1 VTAKRH
7 AQFFIRK
14 LLRALGPG
22 SPAAGAAY
30 QDVTEGIAQE
40 ELKGLSY
47 MFWGRLAALA
57 VLAVWALMLPFE
69 RSAGYLS
76 AIAAFALLGAPPY
89 LLARHGYGRT
99 SVLAAFLALDA
110 TILTYV
116 LVVPPPFYVEGWTAQ
131 LNLRL
136 PNFLYLGIFLVGMSL
151 SYSPWLVMWAGIA
164 AIVAWSAGF
173 LWVAT
178 LPDTLLTTSR
188 QSFDSGLSPQAVI
201 SRFLDPR
208 SVSSTIFFYQIVF
221 LGLVTLIL
229 TATVWRSRQLVR
241 RQVAA
246 ESERASLSRY
256 FSPNIVREL
265 SANTRALDRPIV
277 QQAAILFADMVG
289 FTRLSERMEPEAL
302 VDLLREFHGR
312 LARVVFANSGT
323 IDKYIGD
330 AVMVH
335 FGTPRPR
342 DDDPVRALTCAAEM
356 IAEMSRWNVER
367 ASEGQEPIEIGIGLH
382 YGEVVVG
389 NIGHAQRLEFT
400 ALGDAVNVA
409 SRLERLTRH
418 TGTRLMISDDL
429 VRAVQSRG
437 LEPTTIIKGL
447 QPDQTRA
454 VRGRRQPI
462 AIWCLRETA
471 DTLEVDTLA
480 AGALLRSQKP
490 TFRKE
495 TSSDS

>member
-1 VTAKRH
+1 VTAKRK
-7 AQFFIRK
+7 AQFFIQK
-14 LLRALGPG
+14 LLRALSPG
-22 SPAAGAAY
+22 SPAGGEAY

-57 VLAVWALMLPFE
+57 ILAVWALTLPFA
-69 RSAGYLS
+69 RSAGYLL

-89 LLARHGYGRT
+89 LLARRGYGRT
-99 SVLAAFLALDA
+99 PILVAFLMLDA
-110 TILTYV
+110 VILTYV
-116 LVVPPPFYVEGWTAQ
+116 LFVPPPFYVEGWTAQ

-151 SYSPWLVMWAGIA
+151 SYSPWLVMWAGII

-173 LWVAT
+173 LWVVS
-178 LPDTLLTTSR
+178 LPDTVLTTSR
-188 QSFDSGLSPQAVI
+188 QSFESGLSSEAVI
-201 SRFLDPR
+201 SRFLDR
-208 SVSSTIFFYQIVF
+208 RNVSLTIFINQVVF

-265 SANTRALDRPIV
+265 SSNPSALDRPIV

-289 FTRLSERMEPEAL
+289 FTRLSERMEPDAL
-302 VDLLREFHGR
+302 VGLLREFHGR
-312 LARVVFANSGT
+312 LARVAFANDGT

-330 AVMVH
+330 AIMVH

-342 DDDPVRALTCAAEM
+342 DDDPVRALTCAAAM
-356 IAEMSRWNVER
+356 IAEMKRWNVER
-367 ASEGQEPIEIGIGLH
+367 ASEGQAPIEIGIGLH
-382 YGEVVVG
+382 YGKVVVG

-400 ALGDAVNVA
+400 VLGDAVNVA

-418 TGTRLMISDDL
+418 AGTGLMISDDL

-437 LEPTTIIKGL
+437 HEPTAIIAGL
-447 QPDQTRA
+447 QPDRARA
-454 VRGRRQPI
+454 VRGRREPI
-462 AIWCLRETA
+462 AIWCLRE
-471 DTLEVDTLA
+471 L
-480 AGALLRSQKP
+480 SYP
-490 TFRKE
+490 TGTVEAF
-495 TSSDS
+495 

>member
-1 VTAKRH
+1 MV
-7 AQFFIRK
+7 
-14 LLRALGPG
+14 G
-22 SPAAGAAY
+22 Y
-30 QDVTEGIAQE
+30 QDVSEGIAQE

-47 MFWGRLAALA
+47 MFWGRLAALS
-57 VLAVWALMLPFE
+57 VLAVWALTLPFE
-69 RSAGYLS
+69 RSAGYLL
-76 AIAAFALLGAPPY
+76 ALAAFALLGAPPY
-89 LLARHGYGRT
+89 LLARRGYGRT
-99 SVLAAFLALDA
+99 PVLVAFLMLDA
-110 TILTYV
+110 AILTYV
-116 LVVPPPFYVEGWTAQ
+116 LVVPPPFYVEDWTAQ

-164 AIVAWSAGF
+164 AIVAWSTGF
-173 LWVAT
+173 LWVAS

-188 QSFDSGLSPQAVI
+188 QSLDSDLSSEAVI

-208 SVSSTIFFYQIVF
+208 SVSLTIFINQVVF
-221 LGLVTLIL
+221 LGLATLIL

-277 QQAAILFADMVG
+277 QPAAILFADMVG
-289 FTRLSERMEPEAL
+289 FTRLTERMEPEAL
-302 VDLLREFHGR
+302 VGLLREFHGR
-312 LARVVFANSGT
+312 LARVAFDNRGT

-330 AVMVH
+330 AIMVH

-342 DDDPVRALTCAAEM
+342 DDDPVRALTCAGAMIEEM
-356 IAEMSRWNVER
+356 KQWNIKR
-367 ASEGQEPIEIGIGLH
+367 ASEGKDPAEIGIGLH

-400 ALGDAVNVA
+400 VLGDVVNVA

-418 TGTRLMISDDL
+418 AGTRLMISDDL

-437 LEPTTIIKGL
+437 LEPTTIIEGL
-447 QPDQTRA
+447 RPDRTRT
-454 VRGRRQPI
+454 VRGRQQPI
-462 AIWCLRETA
+462 AVWCL
-471 DTLEVDTLA
+471 
-480 AGALLRSQKP
+480 Q
-490 TFRKE
+490 E
-495 TSSDS
+495 TSFRAELENLKP